1 MEDILAIVFVLATV
15 AVIVLSI
22 RWIQRK
28 RAEIK
33 EREYREMQEQIEATR
48 KWRLAQREKSLK
60 SAVSNTPKA
69 VEKPLH
75 QESPSDLAYMRE
87 HNLITA
93 KQHRDALA
101 AQKPSF
107 APSATQSV
115 NQYQDNFM
123 SDVAMGMVIN
133 SLLSSTHDSQSGTVT
148 EDRKT
153 GRVDVQ
159 VKESSWGFDDSDS
172 RKSVSSSMDTSSSW
186 SSSDS
191 SSSSSSDSGPS
202 SDW

>member
-1 MEDILAIVFVLATV
+1 
-15 AVIVLSI
+15 
-22 RWIQRK
+22 
-28 RAEIK
+28 
-33 EREYREMQEQIEATR
+33 MQEQIEATR
-48 KWRLAQREKSLK
+48 KWRLAQREKSVK
-60 SAVSNTPKA
+60 NAVINTPKA

-87 HNLITA
+87 HNMITA

-101 AQKPSF
+101 AQKPSY

-148 EDRKT
+148 EDRNT

>member
-1 MEDILAIVFVLATV
+1 
-15 AVIVLSI
+15 VIVLSI

-48 KWRLAQREKSLK
+48 KWRESQYKKA
-60 SAVSNTPKA
+60 KA
-69 VEKPLH
+69 VPYAN
-75 QESPSDLAYMRE
+75 ESPSDLAYMRE
-87 HNLITA
+87 SNLITA
-93 KQHRDALA
+93 KEHRAALT
-101 AQKPSF
+101 AQSNTKPSF
-107 APSATQSV
+107 APSATQSI

-148 EDRKT
+148 EDRNT

-159 VKESSWGFDDSDS
+159 VKESSWGFEDSDS

-186 SSSDS
+186 SSS
-191 SSSSSSDSGPS
+191 SSSDSSEPS